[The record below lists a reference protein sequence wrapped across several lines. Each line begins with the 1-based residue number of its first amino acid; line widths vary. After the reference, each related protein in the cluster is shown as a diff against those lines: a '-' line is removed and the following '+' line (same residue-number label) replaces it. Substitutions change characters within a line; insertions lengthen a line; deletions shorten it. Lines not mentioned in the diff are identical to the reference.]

1 MARSRKPS
9 DKTETSEPETPA
21 DDSVEDAVVVEDTAP
36 PGDETEEA
44 GASSVEATEEPTET
58 AENDQA
64 PVLKLEE
71 DQEVLAEEAR
81 DEPET
86 EAEETEEGDRP
97 AEEPPSEPERP
108 APPPPPAPSGIG
120 AGGVA
125 ALIFGGVVAAL
136 LGVLASR
143 YIFPD
148 GWPGQTAGTEAA
160 LAEIRGTAESL
171 RATVEQQ
178 ATDMAGLR
186 ADVESLRSEIGSMTF
201 EESDPGVA
209 ALRDEL
215 GGQLDAVQGS
225 LSDTADRIAALTGS
239 LDQLSG
245 RVEQLELRPMPEG
258 LDTSSLESEIAN
270 FRAELSAAVDEAR
283 QQVAEAQQQAASI
296 AAQAADEA
304 ARREA
309 EATAAAAAREAE
321 AAAEAERLRAEA
333 EAAAQAATARA
344 AVARVVAAVENG
356 EPFAED
362 LAGLPGD
369 VPDALSANADTG
381 VPTLGALQESFPAAA
396 RAALDASIRA
406 NVGDSAMDRFTAFLR
421 VQSGARSLEPR
432 EGDDP
437 DAILSRAEAALRTG
451 DIGGALA
458 EIEALPEA
466 GRAEMSGWTADAR
479 ARLGAQEA
487 AAALADGLNQN

>member
-9 DKTETSEPETPA
+9 DKTETGEPAAPA

-36 PGDETEEA
+36 PDNEPGEA
-44 GASSVEATEEPTET
+44 GASSVEATEETTET
-58 AENDQA
+58 PEDDQA

-71 DQEVLAEEAR
+71 DQEVLAEEVQE
-81 DEPET
+81 EPGT
-86 EAEETEEGDRP
+86 AAEETETGDMPADEPPAEPKRP
-97 AEEPPSEPERP
+97 A
-108 APPPPPAPSGIG
+108 PPPPAPSGIG

-143 YIFPD
+143 FIFPE
-148 GWPGQTAGTEAA
+148 GWPGQTGGTEAA
-160 LAEIRGTAESL
+160 LAEIRGSAESL

-178 ATDMAGLR
+178 AADMAALR
-186 ADVESLRSEIGSMTF
+186 ADVESLRSEMESMTF

-209 ALRDEL
+209 ALREEL

-239 LDQLSG
+239 LDGLAG

-258 LDTSSLESEIAN
+258 LDATALEAEITD

-309 EATAAAAAREAE
+309 EAAAAAAAQEAE
-321 AAAEAERLRAEA
+321 AAAEAQRLRAEA
-333 EAAAQAATARA
+333 EAAAEAAMARA

-356 EPFAED
+356 EPFADD
-362 LAGLPGD
+362 LAGLTGD

-381 VPTLGALQESFPAAA
+381 VPTLGALQDSFPAAA

-437 DAILSRAEAALRTG
+437 DAILSRAEAALRAG

-466 GRAEMSGWTADAR
+466 GRQEMSGWTADAR

-487 AAALADGLNQN
+487 AAALADSLNEN